1 MMKAWLRSGRLVRL
15 EHPVSS
21 GVLLRGAALAF
32 VVAVLAV
39 AMFQSHNANNVGA
52 TIPTTTTSAD
62 PLLTDLMRCRT
73 VTPEQL
79 AVDDTCRRAWAENR
93 RRFFAPSSSR
103 SDTAVHDPAA
113 APVTRSKAQ
122 DRLPAAGVQS
132 DRDEVR

>member
-1 MMKAWLRSGRLVRL
+1 MRARLRFKRFVPQERPAGLVL
-15 EHPVSS
+15 
-21 GVLLRGAALAF
+21 LLRGAAAAF
-32 VVAVLAV
+32 VLMVLAV
-39 AMFQSHNANNVGA
+39 AMFQSHNANIVGA
-52 TIPTTTTSAD
+52 TIPRTTTSAD
-62 PLLTDLMRCRT
+62 PLSTDLMRCRT

-103 SDTAVHDPAA
+103 SDTAVRDPAA
-113 APVTRSKAQ
+113 APTTRGKAQ

>member
-39 AMFQSHNANNVGA
+39 AMLQSNNANSIRAAV
-52 TIPTTTTSAD
+52 PTTMTSAD
-62 PLLTDLMRCRT
+62 PLSADLMRCRT
-73 VTPEQL
+73 VTTEQL

-113 APVTRSKAQ
+113 ASTTRGKAQ